1 MERVVSHRDKDIARI
16 DTLGC
21 GGETKGRGKFCGQ
34 ILERVNGKID
44 AAFEEGVLDFL
55 GEHSLGAD
63 FRERDIGDPVA
74 RSVYDFDLNVV
85 PLPPQE
91 GSNVVRLPEREL
103 RAAGT
108 DPQTQVLVP
117 LPFL

>member
-1 MERVVSHRDKDIARI
+1 
-16 DTLGC
+16 
-21 GGETKGRGKFCGQ
+21 
-34 ILERVNGKID
+34 
-44 AAFEEGVLDFL
+44 
-55 GEHSLGAD
+55 
-63 FRERDIGDPVA
+63 
-74 RSVYDFDLNVV
+74 V